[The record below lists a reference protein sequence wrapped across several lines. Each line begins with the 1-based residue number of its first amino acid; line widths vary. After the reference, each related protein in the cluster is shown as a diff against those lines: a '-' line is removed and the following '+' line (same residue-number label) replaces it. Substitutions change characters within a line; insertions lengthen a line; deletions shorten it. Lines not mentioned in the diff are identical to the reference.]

1 MSWLNSI
8 ERKYKYTCEGCEK
21 SFIHVSS
28 ESFDICKEP
37 RTCVCGGV
45 ANYSGF
51 EPTPLNLRGKVAFDQ
66 NGRKGYAI
74 TDGRGNVRYVSATKE
89 HYNNTG
95 DIKPQY
101 TKAYADHLRKVGQE
115 DQLVEQKYD
124 DLIKD
129 RQHTVERMKTVK
141 EARESMIK
149 EDSCEI

>member
-8 ERKYKYTCEGCEK
+8 ERKYKYLCESCGK
-21 SFIHVSS
+21 TLVHVSS
-28 ESFDICKEP
+28 ESFDIC
-37 RTCVCGGV
+37 RGSRACGCGGI
-45 ANYSGF
+45 AEYAGF
-51 EPTPLNLRGKVAFDQ
+51 LPTKLNLRGKVAFDQ

-74 TDGRGNVRYVSATKE
+74 TDGSGNVRYVSATKE

-101 TKAYADHLRKVGQE
+101 TRAYEEHLRSVGQE
-115 DQLVEQKYD
+115 DQLVEQKYG
-124 DLIKD
+124 DLMKE
-129 RQHTVERMKTVK
+129 RSHTVERMKTVK